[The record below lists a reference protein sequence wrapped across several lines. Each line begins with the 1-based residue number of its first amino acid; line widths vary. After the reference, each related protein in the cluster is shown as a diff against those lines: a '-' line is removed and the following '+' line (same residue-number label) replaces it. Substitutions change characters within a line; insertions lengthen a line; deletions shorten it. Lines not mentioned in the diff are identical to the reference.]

1 MDVNIMAGG
10 RVGQPGLARCTP
22 AVGKVGRLAGR
33 WRNCCCNNAPPSR
46 DHGRCPRQR
55 VTKFRKP
62 VRRNKTR
69 KARSSTAC
77 GWMRA
82 ERKGQERL
90 TNPPFFPEQMWGK
103 IAANPSSRFTGRCQF
118 QQQIRPSVHPLGVV
132 GQGGTVTTDG
142 PFSRTTSS
150 FQVPLLVIVF

>member
-103 IAANPSSRFTGRCQF
+103 IAANPSSRFTDRKKGCF
-118 QQQIRPSVHPLGVV
+118 ELPASVV
-132 GQGGTVTTDG
+132 GTCSTRFTNREQYGTGRWGTCMG
-142 PFSRTTSS
+142 
-150 FQVPLLVIVF
+150 

>member
-103 IAANPSSRFTGRCQF
+103 IAANPSSRFTDRKKGCF
-118 QQQIRPSVHPLGVV
+118 ELPASVVPRISAVKPV
-132 GQGGTVTTDG
+132 IY
-142 PFSRTTSS
+142 S
-150 FQVPLLVIVF
+150 FFGNKFFRIFYLIVL